1 MIKKKITTVL
11 TALIMLL
18 NIFVS
23 VRSYTD
29 TAGRNVNEKVKATFN
44 EFKAYDYD
52 VPTYSVIKPND
63 GGSFYFDISFTF
75 DSDIK
80 EGDFFTVKYD
90 DKLNITGT
98 LENVYPLSLV
108 TDTGEVIAIGGFDKA
123 SNSSVFTFTDYIS
136 KHKNVTADM
145 SARAFVEIT
154 KVKHTSKN
162 VKFEI
167 DAAGEKKSLTIDVD
181 YSNYYDYSAH
191 PKGNSSVGS
200 LITSNSDV
208 TEKVTYISY
217 INPKGYNPE
226 YSNVF
231 IYSNIS
237 KVSSFGIGGIAEY
250 TSDREVDRINS
261 RHIEIKSGVVLN
273 SSDTNL
279 KIYKVP
285 AGENLPESYGLTD
298 EDYNKFEDV
307 TSQFS
312 PKYTHNE
319 QADIDFIQINFD
331 GKMSQKE
338 KYVIKIV
345 TKAVND
351 KAILFTTEMVTDRSK
366 YYIASSSAEILAFD
380 GWSTG
385 NGTDTTY
392 LEINKVDKETKAVL
406 KGSTFRLYSTEKNEK
421 GELVYNEIN
430 SDPIG
435 SEKNGLFFN
444 KLKTGIYYLEE
455 IKAPNG
461 YKKPK
466 DENNKK
472 TVEVKKEDGKLK
484 VYVDGKVLENNK
496 LTVENE
502 KLPEQTVTKEV
513 TFSKTEVNATKELEG
528 ASLKVEKLKEDGSVE
543 KEIVSW
549 KSEAL
554 AKKITLS
561 EGEYVMTETQAPK
574 GYEVAESITFRI
586 TKKSKVEIKNGN
598 DWVEQANS
606 TVKMEDE
613 KTPVIPDEPI
623 EKEVVFSKVNVEGK
637 EIAGAKIQI
646 KDEQGKTIKEWT
658 TKEGESETVKLKEGK
673 YKFYEEKAP
682 EGYLEVTDFEFT
694 VDKDG
699 KIKLGEIKEGE
710 TVRTEN
716 EKIIVTDKNKPVI
729 PEEPIIP
736 EEPNPNI
743 PDNPNPSN
751 PDKPKKFDNSDSKI
765 PTEPNKDSA
774 DKLPKTSVANSVGV
788 FLSIGAVFGAVYAY
802 SKKRR

>member
-23 VRSYTD
+23 ARSYTD

-108 TDTGEVIAIGGFDKA
+108 TDTGEVIAIGGFDKE

-136 KHKNVTADM
+136 KHENVTAAM
-145 SARAFVEIT
+145 SANAFVEIT

-181 YSNYYDYSAH
+181 YSNYY
-191 PKGNSSVGS
+191 NSEKNASVGS
-200 LITSNSDV
+200 LIISNNDI

-217 INPKGYNPE
+217 INPKGDSPKLA
-226 YSNVF
+226 NVF
-231 IYSNIS
+231 IYPD
-237 KVSSFGIGGIAEY
+237 SSGNYSTYSHIATY
-250 TSDREVDRINS
+250 KSDRELNYINS
-261 RHIEIKSGVVLN
+261 SNLSKKSGVVLN

-312 PKYTHNE
+312 LKYTHNE
-319 QADIDFIQINFD
+319 EADIDFIQLNFD
-331 GKMSQKE
+331 SKMSQNE

-351 KAILFTTEMVTDRSK
+351 KEIRLTTDVVTD
-366 YYIASSSAEILAFD
+366 YYYYYAFASSSAEILAFD

-484 VYVDGKVLENNK
+484 VYVDSKVLENNK

-502 KLPEQTVTKEV
+502 KLPEQIVTKEV
-513 TFSKTEVNATKELEG
+513 TFSKTEINGTKELEG
-528 ASLKVEKLKEDGSVE
+528 ANLKVEKLKEDGSVE
-543 KEIVSW
+543 KEIASW
-549 KSEAL
+549 KSETI
-554 AKKITLS
+554 AKK
-561 EGEYVMTETQAPK
+561 
-574 GYEVAESITFRI
+574 
-586 TKKSKVEIKNGN
+586 
-598 DWVEQANS
+598 
-606 TVKMEDE
+606 
-613 KTPVIPDEPI
+613 
-623 EKEVVFSKVNVEGK
+623 
-637 EIAGAKIQI
+637 
-646 KDEQGKTIKEWT
+646 
-658 TKEGESETVKLKEGK
+658 
-673 YKFYEEKAP
+673 
-682 EGYLEVTDFEFT
+682 
-694 VDKDG
+694 
-699 KIKLGEIKEGE
+699 
-710 TVRTEN
+710 
-716 EKIIVTDKNKPVI
+716 
-729 PEEPIIP
+729 
-736 EEPNPNI
+736 
-743 PDNPNPSN
+743 
-751 PDKPKKFDNSDSKI
+751 
-765 PTEPNKDSA
+765 
-774 DKLPKTSVANSVGV
+774 
-788 FLSIGAVFGAVYAY
+788 
-802 SKKRR
+802 